1 MKLILSTLSAPQSV
15 CLTTK
20 VPSGAQRI
28 VKRITING
36 GANVIDRKTLLT
48 PQGVVT
54 EMADKDFDLLKE
66 TKFWKRQEKAG
77 YLRVVETKDAAED
90 TKKAG
95 LKTKDRS
102 SQKTEKDFSA
112 DAKPKTGKPS
122 DDAE

>member
-1 MKLILSTLSAPQSV
+1 MKLVLSTLSAPQSV
-15 CLTTK
+15 CLTQK
-20 VPSGAQRI
+20 APNGALRI
-28 VKRITING
+28 VKRIMLNG
-36 GANVIDRKTLLT
+36 GANVIDRRTLLT
-48 PQGVVT
+48 PQGIIT
-54 EMADKDFDLLKE
+54 EVSDKDFDLLKE
-66 TKFWKRQEKAG
+66 TDFWKRQEKAG